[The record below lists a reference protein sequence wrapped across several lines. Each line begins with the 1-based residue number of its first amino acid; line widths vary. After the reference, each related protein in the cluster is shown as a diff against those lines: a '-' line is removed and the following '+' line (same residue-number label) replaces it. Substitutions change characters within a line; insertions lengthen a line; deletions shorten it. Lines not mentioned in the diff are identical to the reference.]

1 MCTLQWVIRKS
12 EIGPE
17 RAPLSEKDHIIAEK
31 EWKRPPPR
39 QAEEYIRENLSS
51 GNTIKHLNDSFGGG
65 GGGGESL
72 VLVQPG
78 FRACNEETTSSDP
91 GFAEGTVEESRGC

>member
-31 EWKRPPPR
+31 EWKGPPPR

-51 GNTIKHLNDSFGGG
+51 GNTIIHLNDSF

-72 VLVQPG
+72 VLVQPA
-78 FRACNEETTSSDP
+78 FRACNEEAT
-91 GFAEGTVEESRGC
+91 